1 MNSKTWIKKGLTVC
15 LNVAILATYSMIA
28 LAAQGN
34 SVGDLT
40 ITGKSDVT
48 VNGEVA
54 QNGRTIFSS
63 SLVKTSDT
71 SSATLNLGKLGK
83 IEVAPNT
90 TFNLKVDNNIVAG
103 DLVEGKITSL
113 ASDVTVTVNGKATKI
128 NVGESAVSGNAKGG
142 DDQRDS
148 NGNCVDTDKDGKLEC
163 DDATAGGWWIWTLVF
178 GGAVAGILFATL
190 RNNNRVALGGGTTV
204 VSPTR

>member
-1 MNSKTWIKKGLTVC
+1 MNSKTWIKKGLTAC
-15 LNVAILATYSMIA
+15 LSVAILATYSMIA

-34 SVGDLT
+34 AVGDLT
-40 ITGKSDVT
+40 VTGKSGVT
-48 VNGEVA
+48 VNGEAA
-54 QNGRTIFSS
+54 QSGRTIFSS
-63 SLVKTSDT
+63 SLVKTSET
-71 SSATLNLGKLGK
+71 SGATLNLGKFGK
-83 IEVAPNT
+83 IEVAPNS
-90 TFNLKVDNNIVAG
+90 TFSLKVENNGVSG

-113 ASDVTVTVNGKATKI
+113 ASDVTVTANGKTTKL
-128 NVGESAVSGNAKGG
+128 NAGESVVSGAKGG

-190 RNNNRVALGGGTTV
+190 HNNNRVALGGGTTV
-204 VSPTR
+204 VSPSR

>member
-15 LNVAILATYSMIA
+15 LTVAISATYSMVA
-28 LAAQGN
+28 LAAQG
-34 SVGDLT
+34 SAVGDLT
-40 ITGKSDVT
+40 VTGKSNVT
-48 VNGEVA
+48 VNGETA
-54 QNGRTIFSS
+54 QSGRTIFSS
-63 SLVKTSDT
+63 SSVKTSET

-83 IEVAPNT
+83 IEVAPNS
-90 TFNLKVDNNIVAG
+90 TFNLNVTDKGVTG
-103 DLVEGKITSL
+103 DLVEGKVTSL
-113 ASDVTVTVNGKATKI
+113 VSDVTVTANGKTTKI
-128 NVGESAVSGNAKGG
+128 GAGESVLSGAKGG

-204 VSPTR
+204 VSPSR

>member
-1 MNSKTWIKKGLTVC
+1 MNSKTWIKKGLTVG
-15 LNVAILATYSMIA
+15 LSVAILATYSMIA

-34 SVGDLT
+34 VVGDLT
-40 ITGKSDVT
+40 ITGKSNVT

-54 QNGRTIFSS
+54 QSGRTVFSS
-63 SLVKTSDT
+63 SLVKTSET
-71 SSATLNLGKLGK
+71 STATLNLGKLGK
-83 IEVAPNT
+83 IEVAPNS
-90 TFNLKVDNNIVAG
+90 TFNLKVDNNTVSG

-113 ASDVTVTVNGKATKI
+113 ASEVTVTANGKTTKI
-128 NVGESAVSGNAKGG
+128 NAGETAVSGNSVGG

-163 DDATAGGWWIWTLVF
+163 DDTTGGWWIWTLVF

-190 RNNNRVALGGGTTV
+190 KNNNRTALGGGTTV
-204 VSPTR
+204 VSPSR

>member
-1 MNSKTWIKKGLTVC
+1 MNSKTWIKKGLTAC
-15 LNVAILATYSMIA
+15 LSVAILATYSMIA

-34 SVGDLT
+34 AVGDLT
-40 ITGKSDVT
+40 ITGKSGVT
-48 VNGEVA
+48 VNGETA
-54 QNGRTIFSS
+54 QSGRTIFSS
-63 SLVKTSDT
+63 SLVKTSEN
-71 SSATLNLGKLGK
+71 SGATLNLGKFGK
-83 IEVAPNT
+83 IEVAPNS
-90 TFNLKVDNNIVAG
+90 TFDLKVDNNGAAG

-113 ASDVTVTVNGKATKI
+113 TSDITVTANGKTAKI
-128 NVGESAVSGNAKGG
+128 NAGESVVSGAKGG

-204 VSPTR
+204 VSPNR